1 MELGLR
7 KRGVRRFRRV
17 PRVAICVG
25 LIGAS
30 LALSMPGEAAP
41 ERSWV
46 RRKRIAPGVTY
57 TKINDARGPY
67 RIHMLSIDTSKP
79 STLDVVLSNDALPGR
94 ETTSSMARRSGAIA
108 AVNGD
113 YSVGSGRPVY
123 DFARDG
129 ALDQNT
135 EQWGRNFSL
144 DTTETL
150 SYIGHPRT
158 KAWMTNMSTGTL
170 HAIDRVNLGAPE
182 LDEVAMFTPS
192 GGEEAK
198 PPKRACSARL
208 LPTQRPVLR
217 TTDPGVDTTY
227 LVDKVVCADYS
238 LKRRGGVV
246 VSTHSFGPRSAEI
259 TSMQPGQQVTLTWTL
274 GWRGVF
280 DTIGGNPTLMEDGA
294 LMWNNFEGDSPFLK
308 RNPRTGVGTTP
319 DGRVLLV
326 AVDGRQPG
334 YSVGMSLRRFALFFR
349 DHGADWALNLD
360 GGGST
365 TFWLEGDI
373 KNRPSDGPERPVAN
387 SLVLLPGS
395 DSGEVEGP
403 PIPPSS
409 AARYRSTR
417 TWGKAI
423 QDPASTGG
431 LASYLERRGAGMTP
445 ALRRAAEGFED
456 SR

>member
-1 MELGLR
+1 MELGMSG
-7 KRGVRRFRRV
+7 RGFRRFRRV
-17 PRVAICVG
+17 AICVV

-30 LALSMPGEAAP
+30 IALSLPGGAAP
-41 ERSWV
+41 GRSWI
-46 RRKRIAPGVTY
+46 RKQRIAPGVTY
-57 TKINDARGPY
+57 TKIKDASGPY
-67 RIHMLSIDTSKP
+67 RIHMLSIESARP
-79 STLDVVLSNDALPGR
+79 STLDVMLSNDALPGR

-113 YSVGSGRPVY
+113 YSVGTGRPVY

-129 ALDQNT
+129 ALEQNT

-158 KAWMTNMSTGTL
+158 KVWMRNLSTGSL
-170 HAIDRVNLGAPE
+170 HAIDRVNLGAPD

-192 GGEEAK
+192 AGLETK
-198 PPKRACSARL
+198 PPKQACSARL
-208 LPTQRPVLR
+208 LPTPGPLLR
-217 TTDPGVDTTY
+217 TIDPGVDTTY
-227 LVDKVVCADYS
+227 LVDKVVCAGYS

-246 VSTHSFGPRSAEI
+246 VATPSFGPRSVEI

-274 GWRGVF
+274 GWMGVF
-280 DTIGGNPTLMEDGA
+280 DSIGGNPTLMEDGDV
-294 LMWNNFEGDSPFLK
+294 MWKNFEGDSPFLR
-308 RNPRTGVGTTP
+308 RNPRTGVATTP

-326 AVDGRQPG
+326 AVDGRRPG
-334 YSVGMSLRRFALFFR
+334 YSVGMSLRQFAQFFQ

-373 KNRPSDGPERPVAN
+373 KNKPSDGPERPVAN

-395 DSGEVEGP
+395 DPGEVRSA
-403 PIPPSS
+403 PSP
-409 AARYRSTR
+409 AAAAPSHSTG
-417 TWGKAI
+417 TWEEAVE
-423 QDPASTGG
+423 DRASTGG
-431 LASYLERRGAGMTP
+431 LAYYLEAKGAELTP
-445 ALRRAAEGFED
+445 MLRRAAEEFGD